1 MNIKFAK
8 PFFSNL
14 EHQAVKKVLSQD
26 ILVHGNEVKNFEKI
40 LLHKNKYSLA
50 TSSCTTALLMA
61 YKYFNINENDEV
73 IVPAQTRS
81 NYSTYRIFWAK
92 PIFVDSN
99 SENGNINVNLIEK
112 KITKKLREFQLF
124 ISWDTLLI

>member
-40 LLHKNKYSLA
+40 FTSYTKSKYSLA

-61 YKYFNINENDEV
+61 YKYFNINKNDEV
-73 IVPAQTRS
+73 IVPAQTHVATIQPIE
-81 NYSTYRIFWAK
+81 YFGAK

-112 KITKKLREFQLF
+112 KLQKN
-124 ISWDTLLI
+124 